1 MSSYPATL
9 VTPHP
14 TRRRRP
20 RSSIP
25 VSVSTP
31 ARVLSLFPGIII
43 LSTSSSTPHKHQRHL
58 GFWFSRALHSS
69 TSTHGTTRFIGY
81 IEQDILAFF
90 PIPTLTHHR
99 YPAYCWVSG
108 RRWHSYPIAGR
119 TRSLRSAATPRSR
132 RSPIRSF
139 LCISYPHSHR
149 ALLDLTLCHYV
160 STPCML
166 SHVNRIAFS
175 PFPSSAICSTRTVVV
190 LGRLRRCTNR
200 RYRRARRK
208 TNIKIAAKPP
218 RLYGRLEGRSALF
231 ISLPPGSQWRDD
243 LQWVL
248 PGGLVYVFPS
258 LGWRSPPC
266 VLGFWD
272 SWSCLLLPFSPY
284 RTVAWR
290 PFLFYGVG
298 DMSVMS
304 LLLPFTSICP
314 LLPLRFS
321 FPCTIFMHPSS
332 LLARVA
338 A

>member
-1 MSSYPATL
+1 
-9 VTPHP
+9 
-14 TRRRRP
+14 
-20 RSSIP
+20 
-25 VSVSTP
+25 
-31 ARVLSLFPGIII
+31 
-43 LSTSSSTPHKHQRHL
+43 
-58 GFWFSRALHSS
+58 
-69 TSTHGTTRFIGY
+69 
-81 IEQDILAFF
+81 
-90 PIPTLTHHR
+90 
-99 YPAYCWVSG
+99 
-108 RRWHSYPIAGR
+108 
-119 TRSLRSAATPRSR
+119 
-132 RSPIRSF
+132 
-139 LCISYPHSHR
+139 
-149 ALLDLTLCHYV
+149 
-160 STPCML
+160 ML

-272 SWSCLLLPFSPY
+272 SWSCLLLPFFPY

-304 LLLPFTSICP
+304 LLFPFTSICP
-314 LLPLRFS
+314 LPSLRFS